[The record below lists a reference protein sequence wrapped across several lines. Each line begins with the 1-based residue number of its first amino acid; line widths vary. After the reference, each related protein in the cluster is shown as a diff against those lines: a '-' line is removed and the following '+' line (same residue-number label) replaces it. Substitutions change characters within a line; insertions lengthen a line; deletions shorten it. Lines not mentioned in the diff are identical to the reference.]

1 MTKEQISPIIRKI
14 IGQIVPDEDLNNL
27 KDDIPVREQLGP
39 DPVDPVDLLD
49 IIAELRRC
57 YGVEVCENDYVQ
69 LTTLNS
75 SMAYLEPRAK
85 EL

>member
-1 MTKEQISPIIRKI
+1 MTKEQIRPIIRKI

-39 DPVDPVDLLD
+39 DPVDLLD

-69 LTTLNS
+69 LTTLDS

>member
-1 MTKEQISPIIRKI
+1 MTKEQIRPIIMKI

-39 DPVDPVDLLD
+39 DPVDLLD

-69 LTTLNS
+69 LTTLDS
-75 SMAYLEPRAK
+75 SLAYLQPRAK
-85 EL
+85 VL

>member
-1 MTKEQISPIIRKI
+1 MTKEQIRPIIMKI

-39 DPVDPVDLLD
+39 DPVDLLD
-49 IIAELRRC
+49 IITELRRC
-57 YGVEVCENDYVQ
+57 YGVEVCQNDYVQ
-69 LTTLNS
+69 LTTLDS

>member
-1 MTKEQISPIIRKI
+1 MTKEQIRPITMRI
-14 IGQIVPDEDLNNL
+14 IGQIVPDEDSSNL
-27 KDDIPVREQLGP
+27 RDDIPVREQLGP
-39 DPVDPVDLLD
+39 DPVDLSD

-69 LTTLNS
+69 LTTLDS

>member
-1 MTKEQISPIIRKI
+1 MTKEQIRPIIRKI
-14 IGQIVPDEDLNNL
+14 IGQVVPDEDLNNL

-39 DPVDPVDLLD
+39 DPVDLLD

-69 LTTLNS
+69 LSTLDS

>member
-1 MTKEQISPIIRKI
+1 MTKEQIRPIIRKI
-14 IGQIVPDEDLNNL
+14 IGQVVPDEDLNNL

-39 DPVDPVDLLD
+39 DRVDLLD

-69 LTTLNS
+69 LTTLDS

>member
-1 MTKEQISPIIRKI
+1 MTKEQIRPIIMKI
-14 IGQIVPDEDLNNL
+14 IGQILPDEDLNNL
-27 KDDIPVREQLGP
+27 KDDITIREQVGP
-39 DPVDPVDLLD
+39 DPVDLLD

-69 LTTLNS
+69 LTTLDS
-75 SMAYLEPRAK
+75 SMAYQEPRAK

>member
-1 MTKEQISPIIRKI
+1 MTKEQIRPIIRKI

-39 DPVDPVDLLD
+39 DPVDLLD

-69 LTTLNS
+69 STTLDS
-75 SMAYLEPRAK
+75 SLPYLEPRAK
-85 EL
+85 VL

>member
-1 MTKEQISPIIRKI
+1 MTKGQIRPIIRKI

-39 DPVDPVDLLD
+39 DPVDLLD

-69 LTTLNS
+69 LTTLDS

>member
-1 MTKEQISPIIRKI
+1 MTKEQIRPIIRKI
-14 IGQIVPDEDLNNL
+14 IGKIVPDEDLNNL

-39 DPVDPVDLLD
+39 DPVDLLD

-57 YGVEVCENDYVQ
+57 YRVEVRENDYVQ
-69 LTTLNS
+69 LTTWDS

>member
-1 MTKEQISPIIRKI
+1 MTKEQIRPIIVKI

-27 KDDIPVREQLGP
+27 KDDIPIREQAGP
-39 DPVDPVDLLD
+39 DPVDLLD

-57 YGVEVCENDYVQ
+57 HGVEVCENDYVQ
-69 LTTLNS
+69 LTTLDS

>member
-1 MTKEQISPIIRKI
+1 MTKEQIRPIIRKI

-39 DPVDPVDLLD
+39 DPVDLLD

-69 LTTLNS
+69 LTTLDS
-75 SMAYLEPRAK
+75 SMAYLEPLAK

>member
-1 MTKEQISPIIRKI
+1 MTKEQIRPIIRKI
-14 IGQIVPDEDLNNL
+14 IGQVVPDEDLNNL

-39 DPVDPVDLLD
+39 DPVDLLD

-69 LTTLNS
+69 LTTLDS

>member
-1 MTKEQISPIIRKI
+1 MTKEQIRPIIRKI

-39 DPVDPVDLLD
+39 DPVELLG

-69 LTTLNS
+69 LTTLDS

>member
-39 DPVDPVDLLD
+39 DPVDLLD

-69 LTTLNS
+69 LTTLDS

>member
-1 MTKEQISPIIRKI
+1 MTKEQIRPIIRKI
-14 IGQIVPDEDLNNL
+14 IGQVVPDEDLNNL

-39 DPVDPVDLLD
+39 DPVDLLD

-69 LTTLNS
+69 LTTLDS
-75 SMAYLEPRAK
+75 SMTYLEPRAK

>member
-1 MTKEQISPIIRKI
+1 MTKEQIRPIIRKI

-39 DPVDPVDLLD
+39 DPVDPLD

-69 LTTLNS
+69 LTTLDS

>member
-1 MTKEQISPIIRKI
+1 MTKEQIRPIIMKI

-27 KDDIPVREQLGP
+27 KDDIPIREQVGR
-39 DPVDPVDLLD
+39 DPVGLLD

-57 YGVEVCENDYVQ
+57 YGVEVCDNDYVQ
-69 LTTLNS
+69 LTTLDS

-85 EL
+85 KL

>member
-1 MTKEQISPIIRKI
+1 MTKEQIRPIIMKI

-39 DPVDPVDLLD
+39 DPVDLLD

-69 LTTLNS
+69 LTTLDS

>member
-1 MTKEQISPIIRKI
+1 MTKEQIRPIIMKI

-27 KDDIPVREQLGP
+27 KDDIPVREQVGP
-39 DPVDPVDLLD
+39 DPVDLLD

-69 LTTLNS
+69 LTTLDS
-75 SMAYLEPRAK
+75 SLAYLQPRAK
-85 EL
+85 VL